1 MADIHEGRPTLPYG
15 VRDRKSVGVLV
26 ALLVAVFAAIFFM
39 RNLWRHHEHV
49 VSEPVTMT
57 EVPSPVPPPEPAAAP
72 AVAPAAAAAA
82 APEAPEISARKQ
94 SEIARVISEGR
105 SGLSACYQ
113 RALVRDSTLVHGNMT
128 VHLSVAASGKVNTVH
143 ISGPSAFRAMDPC
156 IKRAVSRW
164 TFPTASAPYATEFP
178 LQLRGFQ

>member
-15 VRDRKSVGVLV
+15 TRDRKSVGVLV
-26 ALLVAVFAAIFFM
+26 VLLVAVFAAILFM
-39 RNLWRHHEHV
+39 RNLWRHHERS

-57 EVPSPVPPPEPAAAP
+57 EVPSPVPPPEPEAAPAAAP
-72 AVAPAAAAAA
+72 AAAAA

-94 SEIARVISEGR
+94 SEIARVIREGR

-113 RALVRDSTLVHGNMT
+113 RALVRDSTLVHGNMN
-128 VHLSVAASGKVNTVH
+128 VRVSVAPSGKVNTVN
-143 ISGPSAFRAMDPC
+143 ISGPAPFRAMDPC

-164 TFPTASAPYATEFP
+164 RFPSASAAYATEFP
-178 LQLRGFQ
+178 LQLRGAQ

>member
-15 VRDRKSVGVLV
+15 VRDRKSVGILV
-26 ALLVAVFAAIFFM
+26 VLLVAVFAAIFFM
-39 RNLWRHHEHV
+39 RNLWRHHGGSV
-49 VSEPVTMT
+49 QAPVTMT
-57 EVPSPVPPPEPAAAP
+57 ETPSPVPPPEPAPAA
-72 AVAPAAAAAA
+72 AVAPAAA

-143 ISGPSAFRAMDPC
+143 ISGPSAFRALDPC

>member
-26 ALLVAVFAAIFFM
+26 VLLVAVFAAIFFM
-39 RNLWRHHEHV
+39 RNLWRHHERS

-57 EVPSPVPPPEPAAAP
+57 EVPSPVPPPEPEAAP
-72 AVAPAAAAAA
+72 AVAPAAAA

-94 SEIARVISEGR
+94 SEIARVIREGR

-128 VHLSVAASGKVNTVH
+128 VHLSVAPSGKVSTVN
-143 ISGPSAFRAMDPC
+143 ISGPAAFRAMDPC